1 MSRATLL
8 AICLTLSMSAHAD
21 EVQIRPFTSDGC
33 SAWPDGTLV
42 QNRLWPRCCTVHD
55 RAYWQGGTYDERVAA
70 DRALR
75 VCVASVGEPEVA
87 AIMLAGVR
95 VGGSPWWPT
104 TFRWGYGWEWL
115 RGYRALTPEEKAVI
129 ETALSN

>member
-1 MSRATLL
+1 MIRATLIALSL
-8 AICLTLSMSAHAD
+8 AATPLVQAD
-21 EVQIRPFTSDGC
+21 EIRIKPFTSDGC

-42 QNRLWPRCCTVHD
+42 QKELWLRCCTEHD
-55 RAYWQGGTYDERVAA
+55 RAYWQGGTWEERKTA

-75 VCVASVGEPEVA
+75 DCVASVGEPEVA

-104 TFRWGYGWEWL
+104 SFRWGYGWEWL
-115 RGYRALTPEEKAVI
+115 RGYKAVTTKEQAVI
-129 ETALSN
+129 DALPK